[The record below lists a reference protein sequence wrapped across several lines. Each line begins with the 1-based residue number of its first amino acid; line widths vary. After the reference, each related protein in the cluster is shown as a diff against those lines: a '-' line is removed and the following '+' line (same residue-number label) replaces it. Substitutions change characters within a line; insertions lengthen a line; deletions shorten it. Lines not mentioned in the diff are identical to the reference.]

1 VAAYRN
7 WSDQMPAEIEVCAI
21 QLPGRDDRMREKLFH
36 EMAALVE
43 ELARGLAPSLD
54 IPYAFFGHSMGALI
68 AYELLGLLRRQSQPN
83 AAHLFVS
90 ARRAPQIAN
99 TDPPIH
105 QLPERDFVAQIVKRY
120 NGIPPVILAEPE
132 LMQLFLPIMRADF
145 ALLETYSWQPG
156 ELLNHPIT
164 AFGGLQ
170 DRLLT
175 RADLCSWKELTR
187 GSFGIHMLPG
197 GHFFLQENQ
206 AELVRLIAQQLIT

>member
-164 AFGGLQ
+164 ALAVSRTG
-170 DRLLT
+170 
-175 RADLCSWKELTR
+175 C
-187 GSFGIHMLPG
+187 
-197 GHFFLQENQ
+197 
-206 AELVRLIAQQLIT
+206 